1 MPSLT
6 KWQVILIFFLPGEEK
21 KMTELLSFSAPL
33 FFEIHIYNK
42 WMLMMRFPVTK

>member
-21 KMTELLSFSAPL
+21 KWMNCCLSLLL
-33 FFEIHIYNK
+33 YFFEIHIYNK